1 MKKISLFSACL
12 LIVLSAIS
20 FSCSTSTKKGPYNDR
35 YVVVLSLDGFRSDYP
50 EMANTPT
57 LDSLAK
63 VGVRADF
70 RPCFPSV
77 TFSNHYSMATGLH
90 PDHHGLVNNFFYAE
104 DLDKIYTIGNREAV
118 ANPDFYSGEPIW
130 NTAQKQGI
138 KAASFYWVGSET
150 AVGGMQPS
158 IWKPFDNKVP
168 FKSRADSVLKW
179 LQLPEEVRPHLVMWY
194 IEEPDAIGHRA
205 TPDSSATMAVVE
217 ELDQLLGYFF
227 AEARKLDIFKKID
240 FIVLSDHGMATYY
253 PEKYVNLNDYLPRD
267 SFDYVFDG
275 VPTLLYTKE
284 GYRDTAYEILQ
295 SVPNIK
301 AYKKEEVPEKF
312 IYGKHPRVGD
322 IVVVPNIGTYV
333 QFRAESRP
341 RYAATHGYDNYE
353 KTMEAIFYATGPSFK
368 KDSRQP
374 AIANVNLYLLIC
386 KLLNLEPAPNDGI
399 EEEVNLL
406 LK

>member
-1 MKKISLFSACL
+1 MKR
-12 LIVLSAIS
+12 IS
-20 FSCSTSTKKGPYNDR
+20 FIRFCLGLFAIALSYACTHSPQGPYSDR

-50 EMANTPT
+50 EKAYTPT
-57 LDSLAK
+57 LDSLEQ
-63 VGVRADF
+63 VGVRAAF

-118 ANPDFYSGEPIW
+118 ANPDFYGGEPIW
-130 NTAQKQGI
+130 NTAQKQGV
-138 KAASFYWVGSET
+138 KAASFFWVGSET
-150 AVGGMQPS
+150 PVQGMQPS
-158 IWKPFDNKVP
+158 IWKPFDSKVP
-168 FKSRADSVLKW
+168 FKNRADSVLAW
-179 LQLPEEVRPHLVMWY
+179 LQLPEETRPHLIMWY

-227 AEARKLDIFKKID
+227 AEARKLDNFKKID

-253 PEKYVNLNDYLPRD
+253 PENYVNLNDYLPRD
-267 SFDYVFDG
+267 SFDFVFDG

-284 GYRDTAYEILQ
+284 SYRETAYEILQ
-295 SVPNIK
+295 TVPHIK

-322 IVVVPNIGTYV
+322 LVVIPDIGTYV
-333 QFRAESRP
+333 QFRPESRP
-341 RYAATHGYDNYE
+341 RYAATHGYDNFE
-353 KTMEAIFYATGPSFK
+353 PTMEAIFYATGPSFK
-368 KDSRQP
+368 KNARVP
-374 AIANVNLYLLIC
+374 AIGNVNLYLLIC
-386 KLLNLEPAPNDGI
+386 QLLNLEPAPNDGSP
-399 EEEVNLL
+399 EDVQLL